1 MTAIINAVADGL
13 LDGGVQKVYGFPGFR
28 SEDVLERINPS
39 YSIST
44 NERTAFAEA
53 YGSSVGGARSLVA
66 FKNIG
71 LNIASDAY
79 SHAVIAGV
87 NAGLVMFITDDIE
100 VWGSQECQDTRAL
113 IDYYGGLL
121 FEPDSIQSAYD
132 FSRGAFELS
141 EKLDVP
147 IIIRITNQTLKLHDT
162 YLRDSSRSAGKKPV
176 HAKLNPE
183 KYVVHPYYFKKQ
195 HANLLDKKNHIK
207 DYVNSLHAAE
217 VATTTKSGV
226 IRFGLGS
233 GINRVNGGHDL
244 LQVNT
249 VPLPDNVLKEF
260 VESHS
265 ETIITESGDPYVHSH
280 SLLITSQKSSIVQ
293 SNTTPSHTIEF
304 TKWTRYS
311 DLFKIIKDTKR
322 DTVVVGDITQFTVET
337 EDVIDVAL
345 SMGASIPLAIGVAE
359 VKGFALAVI
368 GDCSF
373 NHEGL
378 QILYEAINRKS
389 RICVL
394 IIDNGVSWC
403 TGGQEN
409 AVQIDQLILPPS
421 VNYSKIQYSRD
432 NLRKIKKDLTETFNF
447 NGVSILHLEVPVGSL
462 SR

>member
-1 MTAIINAVADGL
+1 MTVLIDAIADGL
-13 LDGGVQKVYGFPGFR
+13 LDGGVEKIYGFPGFR

-53 YGSSVGGARSLVA
+53 YGSSIGGARSLVA

-100 VWGSQECQDTRAL
+100 VWGSQERQDTRAL

-132 FSRGAFELS
+132 FSKSAFELS
-141 EKLDVP
+141 EKLDIP
-147 IIIRITNQTLKLHDT
+147 IVIRITNQTLKLHDT
-162 YLRDSSRSAGKKPV
+162 YLRDSSVPAGKKPAY
-176 HAKLNPE
+176 AKINPE
-183 KYVVHPYYFKKQ
+183 KHVVHPYYFEKQ
-195 HANLLDKKNHIK
+195 HANLLDKKIRIQ
-207 DYVNSLHAAE
+207 DYVNSLQVVE
-217 VATTTKSGV
+217 VATNSKNGV
-226 IRFGLGS
+226 IRFGLGND
-233 GINRVNGGHDL
+233 IDRVNSGHDL

-249 VPLPDNVLKEF
+249 VPLPDKVLKEF
-260 VESHS
+260 IECHS
-265 ETIITESGDPYVHSH
+265 ETTVTESGDPYVHSR
-280 SLLITSQKSSIVQ
+280 SLLITSQKSRIVQ

-304 TKWTRYS
+304 TKWARYG
-311 DLFKIIKDTKR
+311 DLFKIIKNMKNDTI
-322 DTVVVGDITQFTVET
+322 VVGDITQFTVET

-359 VKGFALAVI
+359 VRGFALAII

-389 RICVL
+389 QISIL

-409 AVQIDQLILPPS
+409 AVQIDQLILPPKVS
-421 VNYSKIQYSRD
+421 YNKISYSSD
-432 NLRKIKKDLTETFNF
+432 NLKKIKQHLAETFSF
-447 NGVSILHLEVPVGSL
+447 NGVSILHLEVPLGSL